1 MGKTAYQELTSR
13 FEESGGLPLPPGKN
27 EPLTEWFKYWLTEE
41 EAAFLLDLPM
51 QHEMPATLS
60 AIAEKAGM
68 TEADTGEMLETLA
81 EKVMVYDMKMP
92 TEEGEIGLFVLTEV
106 FFFLESY
113 LNRYYDDHLD
123 DPDDIHANLGRWFEE
138 LKSSEKMEPKAKE
151 MRIIPI
157 AKAVEDPRGP
167 VSTYDA
173 IKLVE
178 NTTYVGVLK
187 CLCRSTGHLAGTPC
201 EYPLEVCIVLGDHAR
216 RYQERGFGREV
227 TKEWAIET
235 IKKCEE
241 MGLCHSVDNVDDDE
255 NASIICNCCPCHCI
269 PLTGYRMADQ
279 AARMARSEF
288 VNTVDLD
295 ECVGSGECVEA
306 CSYGALELVDDRAS
320 VKEDR
325 CIGCGVCCTVCPT
338 KALTLRARPM
348 EKRDKIYPT
357 MEEYM
362 AAMAD

>member
-1 MGKTAYQELTSR
+1 MGSAAYQALTSR
-13 FEESGGLPLPPGKN
+13 FEGSGGLPLPPGKN
-27 EPLTEWFKYWLTEE
+27 GPLTEWFKYWLTED
-41 EAAFLLDLPM
+41 EAEFLRQLPWL
-51 QHEMPATLS
+51 HEPATLE
-60 AIAEKAGM
+60 AIAEKVGM
-68 TEADTGEMLETLA
+68 KQAETAKALKTLTEKTLVIGM
-81 EKVMVYDMKMP
+81 EVP
-92 TEEGEIGLFVLTEV
+92 TEEGEVRNFGLSSI

-123 DPDDIHANLGRWFEE
+123 DPDDLHANLGHWFEE

-151 MRIIPI
+151 MRIIPV
-157 AKAVEDPRGP
+157 AKAVEDPRGS

-173 IKLVE
+173 IQLIEK
-178 NTTYVGVLK
+178 TAYVGVLK

-201 EYPLEVCIVLGDHAR
+201 EYPLEVCVVLGEHAR
-216 RYQERGFGREV
+216 EYIAGGFGREV

-235 IKKCEE
+235 IKECEE
-241 MGLCHSVDNVDDDE
+241 MGLCHSVDNIEDDGD
-255 NASIICNCCPCHCI
+255 ASIICNCCPCHCI
-269 PLTGYRMADQ
+269 PLTGYKMADQ

-295 ECVGSGECVEA
+295 ECVGSGECVKA

-320 VKEDR
+320 VNEDR

-338 KALTLRARPM
+338 KALSLRARPM
-348 EKRDKIYPT
+348 EKRDEIYPT
-357 MEEYM
+357 TEEYM

>member
-1 MGKTAYQELTSR
+1 MSKAAYQALTSR
-13 FEESGGLPLPPGKN
+13 FEGSGGLPLPPGKN
-27 EPLTEWFKYWLTEE
+27 GPLTEWFKYWLTEE
-41 EAAFLLDLPM
+41 EAGFLAQLPWLY
-51 QHEMPATLS
+51 EAAPLE
-60 AIAEKAGM
+60 AIAKKLGM
-68 TEADTGEMLETLA
+68 TQAETAKALETLTDKTLVIGS
-81 EKVMVYDMKMP
+81 EVP
-92 TEEGEIGLFVLTEV
+92 TEEGEVRYFGLSSI

-123 DPDDIHANLGRWFEE
+123 DPDEIHANLGHWFEE
-138 LKSSEKMEPKAKE
+138 LKSSAKMEPKAKE

-157 AKAVEDPRGP
+157 AKAVEDPRGS

-173 IKLVE
+173 IQLIEK
-178 NTTYVGVLK
+178 TAYVGVLK

-201 EYPLEVCIVLGDHAR
+201 EYPLEVCIVLGGHAR
-216 RYQERGFGREV
+216 EYIEGGFGREV

-235 IKKCEE
+235 VKECEE
-241 MGLCHSVDNVDDDE
+241 MGLCHSVDNIEDDGD
-255 NASIICNCCPCHCI
+255 ASIICNCCPCHCI
-269 PLTGYRMADQ
+269 PLTGYKMADQ
-279 AARMARSEF
+279 AARIARSEL

-338 KALTLRARPM
+338 KALSLRARPM

-357 MEEYM
+357 TEEYM